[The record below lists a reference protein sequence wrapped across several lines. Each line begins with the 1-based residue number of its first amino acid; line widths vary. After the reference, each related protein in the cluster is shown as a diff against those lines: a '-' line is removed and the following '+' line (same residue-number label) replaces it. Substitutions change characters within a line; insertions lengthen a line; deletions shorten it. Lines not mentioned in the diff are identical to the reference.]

1 MHWIII
7 DLDNSVCVTVTCPP
21 QFSANYYI
29 YSVTN
34 SNVIPYVNIRS
45 RLCHHFCPDMPALLV
60 NKVDSEQKHF
70 NTMGKFHLLFS
81 IGYFQW
87 FPGIVRVEFM
97 SLMIAIYWVGKK
109 VSKHLFCSSLYIYL
123 LILTLSLCLYIYRER
138 ERGGGG
144 GGGGGGGFYRCFA
157 SIIVF
162 IHLYITQSWTIIFLF
177 HTKYM
182 YFVLSYSIDVDSTL
196 SLELLYMYLQ
206 HCTVEQ
212 HFSELTANTFNCKQN
227 SPVLVV
233 P

>member
-1 MHWIII
+1 
-7 DLDNSVCVTVTCPP
+7 
-21 QFSANYYI
+21 
-29 YSVTN
+29 
-34 SNVIPYVNIRS
+34 
-45 RLCHHFCPDMPALLV
+45 MPAILV
-60 NKVDSEQKHF
+60 SKVDSEQKLF

-97 SLMIAIYWVGKK
+97 SLMIVIYWVEKK
-109 VSKHLFCSSLYIYL
+109 GSKLLFCSSL
-123 LILTLSLCLYIYRER
+123 
-138 ERGGGG
+138 
-144 GGGGGGGFYRCFA
+144 F
-157 SIIVF
+157 IIVF
-162 IHLYITQSWTIIFLF
+162 IHLYITQSWTMIFLF
-177 HTKYM
+177 HTK

-227 SPVLVV
+227 SPVMVV